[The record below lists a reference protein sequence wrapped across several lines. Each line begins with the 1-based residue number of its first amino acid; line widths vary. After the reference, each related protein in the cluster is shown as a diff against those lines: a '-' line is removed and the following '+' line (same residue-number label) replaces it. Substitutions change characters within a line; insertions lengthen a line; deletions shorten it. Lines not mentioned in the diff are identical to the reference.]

1 MTRPFA
7 LIEGDLALPNARL
20 LHGLPPPFG
29 SQRRAARVASPRR
42 TQPVPAAAQQAIQ
55 NVVRHKTPLRRS
67 PLPPGTMFR
76 FFYKVKQ
83 PRDYSAH
90 INAQLAEARHYLEAG
105 KKRECSSRSDYV
117 LGAAIFAVTSIALA
131 WLLTTG
137 VMREA
142 EKAVTVAIARPVEL
156 LPQQPNSPTQPAA
169 EVAQTVVQSAP
180 SANKPS
186 LRNTSRREPVALLQA
201 PRLNKPM
208 PARDAA
214 TRRAASANT
223 AHTGSR
229 VKRVKEAELNDRL
242 ALSRSARPSTQPPA
256 SKQPEWTARVA
267 STDVTAEQ
275 AALRDWAVQQRR
287 ATVTTRASVSTT
299 PGEAN
304 WNAGMSHRRITDSPD
319 AFVSNTAQH

>member
-1 MTRPFA
+1 MTRPLA

-142 EKAVTVAIARPVEL
+142 EKAVTVARWSFCRNSRTHQHSPPLRLHRRLFRVRL
-156 LPQQPNSPTQPAA
+156 QQ
-169 EVAQTVVQSAP
+169 
-180 SANKPS
+180 
-186 LRNTSRREPVALLQA
+186 TSRACG
-201 PRLNKPM
+201 
-208 PARDAA
+208 
-214 TRRAASANT
+214 TRVDVSPWRCCK
-223 AHTGSR
+223 HR
-229 VKRVKEAELNDRL
+229 V
-242 ALSRSARPSTQPPA
+242 
-256 SKQPEWTARVA
+256 
-267 STDVTAEQ
+267 
-275 AALRDWAVQQRR
+275 
-287 ATVTTRASVSTT
+287 
-299 PGEAN
+299 
-304 WNAGMSHRRITDSPD
+304 
-319 AFVSNTAQH
+319 